1 MSLIFIQIEDNII
14 GEDGVLVKDSTQM
27 TNNSKYTDSWL
38 PIRQIMNGMI
48 QLESGYY
55 VTGVKVHPKN
65 IFIMDEQA
73 QDSIIY
79 NLRNFYNTIDYEFWL
94 IIADRPV
101 DINLFLAELQRMY
114 NNETSNERRKLILQD
129 INKANQFMSVE
140 YNVVDT
146 EYYLVFQEKRL
157 EVLQKKLHNMI
168 SGLASCGLQASQTSN
183 DDLRIVLDNL
193 LNGGEQINF
202 GTVKY

>member
-1 MSLIFIQIEDNII
+1 MSLIFLQEEDNII
-14 GEDGVLVKDSTQM
+14 GEDGIYMKDSTQT

-38 PIRQIMNGMI
+38 PVKQIMNGMI

-65 IFIMDEQA
+65 IFIMDQQA
-73 QDSIIY
+73 QDGMIY

-101 DINLFLAELQRMY
+101 DINLYLAELQKMY
-114 NNETSNERRKLILQD
+114 NNTTSNEIRKLILQD

-146 EYYLVFQEKRL
+146 EYYLIFQEKKL

-168 SGLASCGLQASQTSN
+168 SGLAKCGIQSTQTSN
-183 DDLRIVLDNL
+183 ADLRVILDNL
-193 LNGGEQINF
+193 LNGGETINF
-202 GTVKY
+202 GTVMY

>member
-1 MSLIFIQIEDNII
+1 MKTE
-14 GEDGVLVKDSTQM
+14 T
-27 TNNSKYTDSWL
+27 TNSSKFSDAWL
-38 PIRQIMNGMI
+38 PVKQIMNGMI
-48 QLESGYY
+48 QLDSGYY

-73 QDSIIY
+73 RDSMIY

-101 DINLFLAELQRMY
+101 DINLYLAELQKMY
-114 NNETSNERRKLILQD
+114 NNATNNAIRKLILQD

-146 EYYLVFQEKRL
+146 EYYLIFQEKKL
-157 EVLQKKLHNMI
+157 EILQKKLHNLI
-168 SGLASCGLQASQTSN
+168 SGLANAGLQSMQTSN
-183 DDLRIVLDNL
+183 SDLRIMP
-193 LNGGEQINF
+193 I
-202 GTVKY
+202 